1 MSELRD
7 NLEKLYQLQLVDSE
21 IIENLRELKRLSGAE
36 SEIAKRYVE
45 FSGLKAIVDAEINPI
60 KGEAKALKDENAKH
74 IEKKKNCEDRL
85 FNADTDPRDLQFLQ
99 KEREQIINIIKKNDD
114 DLVRLQVKV
123 DSAEIKKSEYDEKL
137 KELEPEFKREKEDK
151 KESIEKRTARL
162 EVLKKERKKLLAFD
176 DRNILSLYQRL
187 QRENDGVAIVTI
199 SEGVCDGCF
208 VEVPKS
214 TMQQI
219 ADSEGI
225 VKFQRCGRILYYPE
239 ADASVVE
246 TAEA

>member
-7 NLEKLYQLQLVDSE
+7 NMEKLYQLQLVDSE
-21 IIENLRELKRLSGAE
+21 IIENLRELKRLQSAD
-36 SEIAKRYVE
+36 SDIAKRYQE
-45 FSGLKAIVDAEINPI
+45 YTEQKAAVDAEINPI
-60 KGEAKALKDENAKH
+60 KNEAKALKDENAKH

-85 FNADTDPRDLQFLQ
+85 FNGDTDPRDLQFLQ
-99 KEREQIINIIKKNDD
+99 KEREQIMNLIKKNED
-114 DLVRLQVKV
+114 DLVRLMVKV

-137 KELEPEFKREKEDK
+137 AELEPQFKREEEEK
-151 KESIEKRTARL
+151 KESITKRTARL
-162 EVLKKERKKLLAFD
+162 EVLKAERKELLNFD
-176 DRNILSLYQRL
+176 DKSVLSLYQKL

-219 ADSEGI
+219 ADSEDI
-225 VKFQRCGRILYYPE
+225 VKCQRCGRILYYPE
-239 ADASVVE
+239 AEAQAAE
-246 TAEA
+246 PAEA